1 MDSSPVSGRFDIF
14 EIYRRFCDIRSGQ
27 VLCNYKP
34 GDESQRTNYF
44 KEALT
49 QLLILVE
56 KKFQARNSIFDELFK
71 LMSRL
76 DLMVDFSE
84 FTRFYDFVFFM
95 CREKGQ
101 KNITVG
107 RALTAWKLVLVG
119 RFRLLNHWCDFI
131 EKNQR
136 HNISED
142 TWQQVLAFS
151 RCVHEN
157 LEGYDSEGA
166 WPVLIDDFVEH
177 MYRFGTKHE
186 SLSYQHI
193 VLYTSNNE
201 KSILLLLIRSILGP
215 NKNTRLFCNC
225 NDADSESCLDEDPL
239 SNEHHKEY
247 RCCHT
252 GLRNVPGLKRKK
264 SRDDDEEDEVS
275 ETQHYSSP
283 YSKRIRSNNS
293 PRCSSKSY
301 CAIERSLSQGFASLL
316 STGDKP

>member
-1 MDSSPVSGRFDIF
+1 MDTSPVSGRFDIF

-27 VLCNYKP
+27 QVCNYKP
-34 GDESQRTNYF
+34 GEESQRANNSC

-49 QLLILVE
+49 QLLLLVE

-101 KNITVG
+101 KNLAVG
-107 RALTAWKLVLVG
+107 RAITAWKLVLAG
-119 RFRLLNHWCDFI
+119 RFRLLNRWCDFI

-177 MYRFGTKHE
+177 MY
-186 SLSYQHI
+186 S
-193 VLYTSNNE
+193 V
-201 KSILLLLIRSILGP
+201 LGP
-215 NKNTRLFCNC
+215 NKKNTSSSCNC
-225 NDADSESCLDEDPL
+225 GDTESELCLYEDPL
-239 SNEHHKEY
+239 SDEHQKDY
-247 RCCHT
+247 RRCRT
-252 GLRNVPGLKRKK
+252 GLRSVPGLKRKM
-264 SRDDDEEDEVS
+264 SQDDDEEEDEDEQVS
-275 ETQHYSSP
+275 ETQNSYSSP
-283 YSKRIRSNNS
+283 FLKRFRCDDS
-293 PRCSSKSY
+293 PRCSSKSA

-316 STGDKP
+316 STGDKV